1 MKLPWLTK
9 EADEIQTVVWARAP
23 LPPAKRVT
31 KWGRDERPPAVTAV
45 QAVRVVARCGV
56 PPQIRA
62 PDPQLEWAGPQTM
75 TVLRGEVQ
83 HQARVEA
90 CAGEAQV
97 ATKEVVRQPERLPQT

>member
-1 MKLPWLTK
+1 M
-9 EADEIQTVVWARAP
+9 VWARAP

-83 HQARVEA
+83 HQVRARGPLSHHVEA